1 MGKVKA
7 RKRRLR
13 RLSLKWSFFLY
24 AAVAVL
30 AALAAIM
37 LLTAICS
44 ELQSDLY
51 YRWEERYGGS
61 TASPRS
67 SSSMAKWWE
76 SRWPIRPRC
85 LNSCPRE
92 ESARYDLYG
101 RITLLSYPVVSV
113 LSILI
118 AGVLFY
124 RRKCEAAPAP
134 DRGKPPA
141 ASPRTTSISPSP
153 RWKGGNEMDRALAAM
168 EKMRFALSAS
178 SRDLW
183 RTLEQRRQ
191 MQAAFSHDLR
201 TPLTILRG
209 YSDFLKKY
217 AAGSLTR
224 EKVLDT
230 LAVMD
235 SHISRLERYAATMGE
250 AARLEE
256 VALVPAR
263 IDVAAL
269 RAQMAEEG
277 KVVCRGL
284 CFSMEGEED
293 GAAFADAALI
303 LRVFDN
309 LAANAARYAKTRVAA
324 SFRRRGDTLVLTV
337 EDDGPGFTS
346 EGLKRAAE
354 PYFRDKTDAR
364 DGEHFGLGLYIC
376 RTLAERHGG
385 ALTVDNAPEG
395 GARVRAAF
403 RVMEEA
409 KTEKGNA
416 Q

>member
-1 MGKVKA
+1 MA
-7 RKRRLR
+7 YST
-13 RLSLKWSFFLY
+13 SLF
-24 AAVAVL
+24 
-30 AALAAIM
+30 
-37 LLTAICS
+37 
-44 ELQSDLY
+44 ELVP
-51 YRWEERYGGS
+51 EEEY
-61 TASPRS
+61 
-67 SSSMAKWWE
+67 
-76 SRWPIRPRC
+76 
-85 LNSCPRE
+85 
-92 ESARYDLYG
+92 ARYTLYG

-124 RRKCEAAPAP
+124 RRKLKRPLRQIEEAAGRIAQNDLDFTIPALE
-134 DRGKPPA
+134 K
-141 ASPRTTSISPSP
+141 
-153 RWKGGNEMDRALAAM
+153 GNEMDKALAAM

-201 TPLTILRG
+201 TPLTVLRG

-235 SHISRLERYAATMGE
+235 GHISRLERYAATMGE

-256 VALVPAR
+256 VSVVPAEA
-263 IDVAAL
+263 DVAAL
-269 RAQMAEEG
+269 RAHMAGEG
-277 KVVCRGL
+277 RLVCRGL
-284 CFSMEGEED
+284 TFSMAGEGG
-293 GAAFADAALI
+293 GAICVDAALI

-324 SFRRRGDTLVLTV
+324 SFRRLGDTLVLTV
-337 EDDGPGFTS
+337 EDDGPGFTP
-346 EGLKRAAE
+346 EALKRAVE
-354 PYFRDKTDAR
+354 PYFRDKAAAR

-376 RTLAERHGG
+376 RTLAECHGG
-385 ALTVDNAPEG
+385 ALTVENAPEG
-395 GARVRAAF
+395 GARVRAVF
-403 RVMEEA
+403 RALETIPKE
-409 KTEKGNA
+409 NA
-416 Q
+416 

>member
-1 MGKVKA
+1 MAYSTSRLDLVPEEEHA
-7 RKRRLR
+7 RYN
-13 RLSLKWSFFLY
+13 LY
-24 AAVAVL
+24 A
-30 AALAAIM
+30 
-37 LLTAICS
+37 
-44 ELQSDLY
+44 
-51 YRWEERYGGS
+51 
-61 TASPRS
+61 
-67 SSSMAKWWE
+67 
-76 SRWPIRPRC
+76 
-85 LNSCPRE
+85 
-92 ESARYDLYG
+92 
-101 RITLLSYPVVSV
+101 RITLLSYPVVSI

-124 RRKCEAAPAP
+124 RRKLKQPLRAIEEAAGRIAQN
-134 DRGKPPA
+134 DLDFTIVALEK
-141 ASPRTTSISPSP
+141 
-153 RWKGGNEMDRALAAM
+153 GNEMDRALAAM

-183 RTLEQRRQ
+183 RMLEQRRQ

-324 SFRRRGDTLVLTV
+324 AFRRRGDALVLTV

>member
-51 YRWEERYGGS
+51 HRWETRYGEQYRIPAQLVVDGEVVGEQMAYS
-61 TASPRS
+61 TSLFELVP
-67 SSSMAKWWE
+67 
-76 SRWPIRPRC
+76 
-85 LNSCPRE
+85 E
-92 ESARYDLYG
+92 EEHARYNLYG
-101 RITLLSYPVVSV
+101 RITLLSYPVVSI

-124 RRKCEAAPAP
+124 RRKLKRPLRQIEEAAGLIAQNDLDFTIPALE
-134 DRGKPPA
+134 R
-141 ASPRTTSISPSP
+141 
-153 RWKGGNEMDRALAAM
+153 GNEMDRALAAM

-293 GAAFADAALI
+293 GEAFADAALI

>member
-51 YRWEERYGGS
+51 HRWETRYGEQYRIPAQLVVDGEVVGEQMAYS
-61 TASPRS
+61 TSLFELVP
-67 SSSMAKWWE
+67 
-76 SRWPIRPRC
+76 
-85 LNSCPRE
+85 E
-92 ESARYDLYG
+92 EEHARYNLYG
-101 RITLLSYPVVSV
+101 RITLLSYPVVSI
-113 LSILI
+113 LSILT

-124 RRKCEAAPAP
+124 RRKLKRPLRQIEEAAGLIAKNDLDFTIPALE
-134 DRGKPPA
+134 R
-141 ASPRTTSISPSP
+141 
-153 RWKGGNEMDRALAAM
+153 GNEMDRALAAM
-168 EKMRFALSAS
+168 EKMRSALAAS

-293 GAAFADAALI
+293 G
-303 LRVFDN
+303 
-309 LAANAARYAKTRVAA
+309 
-324 SFRRRGDTLVLTV
+324 
-337 EDDGPGFTS
+337 PGFTS

-376 RTLAERHGG
+376 RTLSERHGG
-385 ALTVDNAPEG
+385 ALTVENAPEG
-395 GARVRAAF
+395 GGRVRAAF

-409 KTEKGNA
+409 KTEKENA
-416 Q
+416 P

>member
-51 YRWEERYGGS
+51 HRWETRYGEQYRIPAQLVVDGEVVGEQMAYS
-61 TASPRS
+61 TSLFELVP
-67 SSSMAKWWE
+67 
-76 SRWPIRPRC
+76 
-85 LNSCPRE
+85 E
-92 ESARYDLYG
+92 EEHARYNLYG
-101 RITLLSYPVVSV
+101 RITLLSYPVVSI
-113 LSILI
+113 LSILT

-124 RRKCEAAPAP
+124 RRKLKRPLRQIEEAAGLIAKNDLDFTIPALE
-134 DRGKPPA
+134 R
-141 ASPRTTSISPSP
+141 
-153 RWKGGNEMDRALAAM
+153 GNEMDRALAAM
-168 EKMRFALSAS
+168 EKMRSALAAS

-277 KVVCRGL
+277 QGRLSRPLLFHG
-284 CFSMEGEED
+284 
-293 GAAFADAALI
+293 
-303 LRVFDN
+303 
-309 LAANAARYAKTRVAA
+309 
-324 SFRRRGDTLVLTV
+324 RRRGRR
-337 EDDGPGFTS
+337 
-346 EGLKRAAE
+346 GLRG
-354 PYFRDKTDAR
+354 R
-364 DGEHFGLGLYIC
+364 
-376 RTLAERHGG
+376 G
-385 ALTVDNAPEG
+385 AHPSRL
-395 GARVRAAF
+395 
-403 RVMEEA
+403 
-409 KTEKGNA
+409 
-416 Q
+416 

>member
-51 YRWEERYGGS
+51 DRWEMRYGEQYRIPAQLVVDGEVVGEQMAYS
-61 TASPRS
+61 TSLFELVP
-67 SSSMAKWWE
+67 
-76 SRWPIRPRC
+76 
-85 LNSCPRE
+85 E
-92 ESARYDLYG
+92 EEYARYTLYG
-101 RITLLSYPVVSV
+101 RITLLSYPVVSI

-124 RRKCEAAPAP
+124 RRKLKGPLRAIEEAAGRIAQNDLDFTIPALE
-134 DRGKPPA
+134 K
-141 ASPRTTSISPSP
+141 
-153 RWKGGNEMDRALAAM
+153 GNEMDRALAAM
-168 EKMRFALSAS
+168 EKMRFALAAS

-209 YSDFLKKY
+209 YSDLLKKY
-217 AAGSLTR
+217 GRDRLTR
-224 EKVLDT
+224 EKMLDT

-235 SHISRLERYAATMGE
+235 SHIARLERYAATMGE

-256 VALVPAR
+256 VAVAPAPAG
-263 IDVAAL
+263 VAAL

-277 KVVCRGL
+277 KLVCRGL
-284 CFSMEGEED
+284 AFAMEGDGD
-293 GAAFADAALI
+293 GAVCVDAALI

-309 LAANAARYAKTRVAA
+309 LVSNAARYAQTRVTAA
-324 SFRRRGDTLVLTV
+324 FRRLGDVLVLCV
-337 EDDGPGFTS
+337 EDDGPGFTP

-354 PYFRDKTDAR
+354 PYFRDKSDAR

-385 ALTVDNAPEG
+385 ALSVENAPAG
-395 GARVRAAF
+395 GACARAVF
-403 RVMEEA
+403 RISPPA
-409 KTEKGNA
+409 
-416 Q
+416 